1 MHNKIAQTLLFLAIL
16 FAAAEFLTRRTPA
29 TLRWLV
35 LASAWGVMVFILVWM
50 VGEG

>member
-1 MHNKIAQTLLFLAIL
+1 MAQMLLFFAIL

-35 LASAWGVMVFILVWM
+35 LASAWGVMFLILVWM